1 MKITK
6 KILENLIK
14 EEVDKAL
21 LSEDML
27 DLIGT
32 VEGALTQRGVRS
44 AIMILADLLAKNSDH
59 IIRLRNRIDELER
72 K

>member
-6 KILENLIK
+6 KNLENLIK
-14 EEVDKAL
+14 EEIEKAL

-27 DLIGT
+27 EIVPT
-32 VEGALTQRGVRS
+32 VESALTDSGVRS
-44 AIMILADLLAKNSDH
+44 AIMTLADLLAKNSDH

>member
-21 LSEDML
+21 LSEDMMKIMPTIEAIVA
-27 DLIGT
+27 DNRIK
-32 VEGALTQRGVRS
+32 S
-44 AIMILADLLAKNSDH
+44 AIITLADLLAKNSDH

>member
-14 EEVDKAL
+14 EEIEKAL

-27 DLIGT
+27 EIMPT
-32 VEGALTQRGVRS
+32 VEGALTQGGVRS
-44 AIMILADLLAKNSDH
+44 AIMTLADLLAKNSDH
-59 IIRLRNRIDELER
+59 IIRLRNRIDELEG